1 MRPLVSPNNLMSTS
15 VSKTFANVESV
26 VSAKETMSCGIYRL
40 LLPRADALLVLLPD
54 PTQSAI

>member
-1 MRPLVSPNNLMSTS
+1 

-54 PTQSAI
+54 PTQSAIWHIEINNMTGLIN